1 MIAAGESPSL
11 INLKN
16 KLQLMK
22 KILILT
28 LSLVLFSLTITAQK
42 KPLKKA
48 ARPAAP
54 IVKVQSKL
62 FDALKNQEAK
72 VINSLLA
79 KDLQWVG
86 IDGGAMNKT
95 QLMAKAV
102 KSAIEI
108 SKIENQKIHNLG
120 ATILVSAEATTNANK
135 PIHYLSVWTS
145 QAGNWQLISW
155 HATNLTSSAGL
166 AKKLAGGKKVI
177 TTDSGLQYI
186 DVEVGTGES
195 PKPGQ
200 MVKVHYTGVL
210 ENGTK
215 FDSSVDRNEP
225 FEFPIG
231 QGRVIKGWDEGVL
244 TMKIGGKRKLVIPAE
259 LGYGSRG
266 IGPIP
271 PNSTLIFDVELLG
284 VK

>member
-1 MIAAGESPSL
+1 M
-11 INLKN
+11 
-16 KLQLMK
+16 
-22 KILILT
+22 
-28 LSLVLFSLTITAQK
+28 
-42 KPLKKA
+42 
-48 ARPAAP
+48 
-54 IVKVQSKL
+54 
-62 FDALKNQEAK
+62 
-72 VINSLLA
+72 
-79 KDLQWVG
+79 
-86 IDGGAMNKT
+86 
-95 QLMAKAV
+95 
-102 KSAIEI
+102 
-108 SKIENQKIHNLG
+108 
-120 ATILVSAEATTNANK
+120 
-135 PIHYLSVWTS
+135 
-145 QAGNWQLISW
+145 
-155 HATNLTSSAGL
+155 
-166 AKKLAGGKKVI
+166 I
-177 TTDSGLQYI
+177 TTDSCLQYI

-200 MVKVHYTGVL
+200 MVRVHYTGVL